1 MLPAVYD
8 TVAADIEAGTCL
20 FRAQGSTLKFA
31 GFTAV
36 YVESREESDAVPE
49 EEQEAV
55 VPPLTEG
62 EILKLLAL
70 DPKQHFTQPPPRYT
84 EASLVKTLEER
95 GIGRPSTYAQII
107 STIQDREYVR
117 REKGTLFPTE
127 LGMLVTD
134 RLVPFF
140 PEIMD
145 LDFTA
150 QLEESLDKVE
160 EGDADWVE
168 LVGQVQQAVRQGH
181 PQGQEGDAGQQGRRG
196 DRGEACPD
204 CGKPVVEKWGRFGKF
219 LACSGYPGLQVH
231 QGPERPR
238 EAGRRADRRGLP
250 DLRQAHGH
258 QARPLRE
265 VHRLLGLSRVQ
276 DHQARHPRDRLC
288 PEPGCGGQLVER
300 RSKRGKTFYACNK
313 YPECKFVAWA
323 RPVAEPCPKCG
334 ATFLTERV
342 AKGGKRTAPVHPR
355 RVRLP

>member
-1 MLPAVYD
+1 MVPAVYD
-8 TVAADIEAGTCL
+8 TIAADIEAGTCL
-20 FRAQGSTLKFA
+20 FRAQGSKLKFA

-36 YVESREESDAVPE
+36 YIESREESDAVPE

-62 EILKLLAL
+62 EILKLMAL

-150 QLEESLDKVE
+150 QSVSPSSTWWASSTSSSTGTSARRKAACLTTRSGRRRARRAPSAASPCSRSGAASGSSSRAPAIRTASTPRTW
-160 EGDADWVE
+160 GDA
-168 LVGQVQQAVRQGH
+168 R
-181 PQGQEGDAGQQGRRG
+181 
-196 DRGEACPD
+196 
-204 CGKPVVEKWGRFGKF
+204 
-219 LACSGYPGLQVH
+219 S
-231 QGPERPR
+231 
-238 EAGRRADRRGLP
+238 LP
-250 DLRQAHGH
+250 TR
-258 QARPLRE
+258 
-265 VHRLLGLSRVQ
+265 
-276 DHQARHPRDRLC
+276 
-288 PEPGCGGQLVER
+288 
-300 RSKRGKTFYACNK
+300 
-313 YPECKFVAWA
+313 
-323 RPVAEPCPKCG
+323 
-334 ATFLTERV
+334 
-342 AKGGKRTAPVHPR
+342 
-355 RVRLP
+355 

>member
-1 MLPAVYD
+1 VYD

-20 FRAQGSTLKFA
+20 FRAQGSKLKFA

-36 YVESREESDAVPE
+36 YIESREESDAVPE

-62 EILKLLAL
+62 EILKLMAL

-150 QLEESLDKVE
+150 QLEESLDQVE
-160 EGDADWVE
+160 EGDTDWVD
-168 LVGQVQQAVRQGH
+168 LVGKFNKQFDRDIRSRSGAASGSSSRA
-181 PQGQEGDAGQQGRRG
+181 PAIRTASTPRTWGDAR
-196 DRGEACPD
+196 
-204 CGKPVVEKWGRFGKF
+204 
-219 LACSGYPGLQVH
+219 S
-231 QGPERPR
+231 
-238 EAGRRADRRGLP
+238 LP
-250 DLRQAHGH
+250 TR
-258 QARPLRE
+258 
-265 VHRLLGLSRVQ
+265 
-276 DHQARHPRDRLC
+276 
-288 PEPGCGGQLVER
+288 
-300 RSKRGKTFYACNK
+300 
-313 YPECKFVAWA
+313 
-323 RPVAEPCPKCG
+323 
-334 ATFLTERV
+334 
-342 AKGGKRTAPVHPR
+342 
-355 RVRLP
+355 